1 MIKTVKLLGI
11 FYAIGS
17 FMVGCSTSN
26 RLIEENN
33 NLPTKNELQGYKI
46 LNGIDKDSIS
56 IDVDKEDK
64 IAVVLRDI
72 TTTSYNYL
80 EPRFSG
86 SMVKFDGKNKCC
98 MPKGVALGNSGNVVY
113 KFSFLG
119 EGKTTITII
128 ARPKSESPTAKS
140 LDNDKTFTLNLDIE

>member
-17 FMVGCSTSN
+17 FMVGCSTSS
-26 RLIEENN
+26 RSIEENN
-33 NLPTKNELQGYKI
+33 NLPSQNEIQGYKI
-46 LNGIDKDSIS
+46 ISGLNKDSVSIEVDKD
-56 IDVDKEDK
+56 DK
-64 IAVVLRDI
+64 IAVVLKDI

-113 KFSFLG
+113 KFSFIG
-119 EGKTTITII
+119 EGKTTITIV
-128 ARPKSESPTAKS
+128 ARQKSESPTAKS
-140 LDNDKTFTLNLDIE
+140 LENDKTFTINVDID